1 MQRTRRTA
9 RKEAFVWE
17 IINGDLIR
25 KIAYFLPAS
34 LTPSDVW
41 HLASVCR
48 SSRDELAEWLNE
60 CRSDVER
67 ARQLYKKAGGSPKS
81 FLASAGML
89 MWDRKE
95 LDSDDICALGRICN
109 KNALKL
115 RILSLA
121 LNRIGDAGCAALAEI
136 GNTGCMHCPG

>member
-1 MQRTRRTA
+1 MQVGRGAGKTA
-9 RKEAFVWE
+9 
-17 IINGDLIR
+17 L
-25 KIAYFLPAS
+25 
-34 LTPSDVW
+34 
-41 HLASVCR
+41 
-48 SSRDELAEWLNE
+48 
-60 CRSDVER
+60 
-67 ARQLYKKAGGSPKS
+67 QKAGGSPKS